1 MDGIRSQLLK
11 KGAAIPALPLAL
23 DARRQF
29 DPRAQRTV
37 LRYYLD
43 AGAGGVAVGV
53 HSTQFAIR
61 ERGLFEP
68 LLAFAAEEIGR
79 FEARAGRE
87 IIKIAG
93 VCGPIDQ
100 AEREAETARRLGCDY
115 ALLSPG
121 GLAGR
126 PESYLLDRTRAV
138 AAILPVIGFYLQG
151 AVGGRPLSFQYWR
164 ELCGIPG
171 VAGVKCAPF
180 SRYQT
185 LDLARGAAASGR
197 AADIALYTGNDDS
210 IVADLLTAYRFG
222 AAGCGGAD
230 GAEGCV
236 AGGGGGR
243 GKGVEVRFVGGL
255 LGHWGVWTK
264 KAVEL
269 LESIRGALD
278 AGAIPADLL
287 ALGAQI
293 TDCNAA
299 FFDAANGFRG
309 VIPGIHEVLRR
320 QGIFPGIWCL
330 DESETLSP
338 GQSEEIERVYAAYP
352 HLNDDAFVAEN
363 LRRWQAD

>member
-1 MDGIRSQLLK
+1 MLK
-11 KGAAIPALPLAL
+11 KGAVIPALPLAL
-23 DARRQF
+23 DARRQL

-79 FEARAGRE
+79 HEARAGRE

-93 VCGPIDQ
+93 ACGPIEQ
-100 AEREAETARRLGCDY
+100 AEREAETARRLGYDY

-121 GLAGR
+121 GLADR
-126 PESYLLDRTRAV
+126 PERYLLDRTRAV
-138 AAILPVIGFYLQG
+138 AAILPVIGFYLQS

-222 AAGCGGAD
+222 AEGCG
-230 GAEGCV
+230 
-236 AGGGGGR
+236 AGGDGGKSGGG

-269 LESIRGALD
+269 LESVRCALD

-338 GQSEEIERVYAAYP
+338 GQSAEIDRVYAAYP

-363 LRRWQAD
+363 LRRWQSD